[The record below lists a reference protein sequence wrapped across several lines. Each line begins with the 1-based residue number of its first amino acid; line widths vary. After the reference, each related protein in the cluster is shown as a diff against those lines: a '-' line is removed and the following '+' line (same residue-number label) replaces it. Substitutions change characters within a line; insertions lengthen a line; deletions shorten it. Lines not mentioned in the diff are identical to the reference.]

1 MNWSVN
7 LPMSRGVNWRAI
19 VGALALLGALL
30 ILQACG
36 GDGSDGA
43 EPAVGDIRDDPRLEI
58 YDDDQTTEGQ
68 THVPPTVDV
77 PYTTVPP
84 YGGPHDS
91 RPLDCGLYTSAPRF
105 ENAVHAMEHGA
116 VVIWYSRRMLSEP
129 QLEELR
135 SIATAQLEDGVYM
148 IYAPYEAMAVPI
160 TLTTWGE
167 RLPLEDVEPGV
178 IEAYIDEF
186 KHDAPE
192 PTAAGGCRTAS

>member
-1 MNWSVN
+1 MSWSVN
-7 LPMSRGVNWRAI
+7 RHLV
-19 VGALALLGALL
+19 VGMLALLGALL
-30 ILQACG
+30 VLQACG
-36 GDGSDGA
+36 GSDGGA
-43 EPAVGDIRDDPRLEI
+43 QAVGEILDDPRLEV

-77 PYTTVPP
+77 PYPVAPP
-84 YGGPHDS
+84 YGGPHDPT
-91 RPLDCGLYTSAPRF
+91 PLTCGLYATAPRF

-116 VVIWYSRRMLSEP
+116 VVIWYSRRLLSEP

-135 SIATAQLEDGVYM
+135 AIATAQLEDGVYM
-148 IYAPYEAMAVPI
+148 IYAPYDAMAASI

-167 RLPLEDVEPGV
+167 RLPLEEVERGV

-192 PTAAGGCRTAS
+192 PTAAGGCRTAG